1 MSQYSFCSVSRP
13 LAVSTKMTA
22 SSSSRSAPSAP
33 SLLRDGTLL
42 ARSLSVPIP
51 GPSGA
56 CASYLPPRP
65 ASAPP
70 TVPSYDFRSKS
81 LRNFANP
88 PRSSHPEGN
97 NSSFLTKEQTGGLP
111 RPPPPL
117 CGCSSCVHDAFD
129 LCVRSVRPT
138 TFWRN
143 NIRSGVTGASYSPSS
158 HVIRRST
165 FVAAG
170 LTLDQPSADLSALC
184 VESRVGVIFLPPD
197 TGL

>member
-117 CGCSSCVHDAFD
+117 
-129 LCVRSVRPT
+129 LRPT

-170 LTLDQPSADLSALC
+170 LTLDQPIADLSALC

-197 TGL
+197 AGL